1 MGRFV
6 GLRMRNGLAVSIG
19 RGVFIAA
26 HEFLERRY
34 AWRMPKSEN
43 PLVNVL
49 VPGRGEKSSYELGH
63 PTPVAPDGACGK
75 AKANLEFSVSV
86 RWVDLFGC

>member
-1 MGRFV
+1 
-6 GLRMRNGLAVSIG
+6 MRNGLAVSIG

-43 PLVNVL
+43 P
-49 VPGRGEKSSYELGH
+49 PGQRIGPQSGEKSSNELRR
-63 PTPVAPDGACGK
+63 PTLVAPDGASGK
-75 AKANLEFSVSV
+75 AKANLELSLSV
-86 RWVDLFGC
+86 R